1 MPSYQVSITNN
12 VKIYNLSVGR
22 SLPEWISDRRKRK
35 LVKEDEEIR
44 SRIELIEVKVKD
56 SSCSVSP

>member
-56 SSCSVSP
+56 L